1 MFSNFCLGSCNGRTL
16 GIKRQGPRRS
26 LHDPNDPDAL
36 ILYQPPPQTEHEK
49 LKSNQDYEVHV
60 IVDPILCK
68 VLRPHQREGVRF
80 LYDCV
85 TGRKIPDSFGC
96 IMADEMGLGKTLQCI
111 TLLWTILK
119 QSPSG
124 KKMIDK
130 AIIVA
135 PSSLV
140 KNWYNEINKWLAGN
154 NHLSPFMYDSLTISP
169 AIHTGNQYDINIKMK
184 ITNAY

>member
-1 MFSNFCLGSCNGRTL
+1 MQFPLGSSNGRTL

-26 LHDPNDPDAL
+26 LHDPDDPDAL
-36 ILYQPPPQTEHEK
+36 ILYAPPTQSEHEK

-60 IVDPILCK
+60 VVDPILSK

-85 TGRKIPDSFGC
+85 TGTKITDSYGC

-111 TLLWTILK
+111 TLLWTLLK

-124 KKMIDK
+124 NKMIDK

-154 NHLSPFMYDSLTISP
+154 DQPLQKIDKRGLQTLKQMDLKRSNSPP
-169 AIHTGNQYDINIKMK
+169 
-184 ITNAY
+184 TNYRFSYY

>member
-1 MFSNFCLGSCNGRTL
+1 MLFQTILQLAIYLQGSSNGRTL
-16 GIKRQGPRRS
+16 GIKRLGPRRS
-26 LHDPNDPDAL
+26 LHDPDDPDAL
-36 ILYQPPPQTEHEK
+36 VLYEPPLQTEHEK
-49 LKSNQDYEVHV
+49 LKSDQDYEVHV
-60 IVDPILCK
+60 VVDPILSK

-80 LYDCV
+80 LYDCI
-85 TGRKIPDSFGC
+85 TGTKIPDSFGC

-111 TLLWTILK
+111 TLLWTLLK

-140 KNWYNEINKWLAGN
+140 KNWHNEINKWLAGN
-154 NHLSPFMYDSLTISP
+154 TGYTTLVSSPKHHHLHHHDS
-169 AIHTGNQYDINIKMK
+169 
-184 ITNAY
+184 